1 MNEKASK
8 KKLIDFHRI
17 TDKVILLIAIFMI
30 VLITLATVLLI
41 QGNNTRQMLS
51 NMQNLRI
58 PVPIATADIIS
69 GANRVSASQRAY
81 MMTGDEK
88 FKAERRMVWEKQIN
102 PALEQL
108 QKLRNFMKVEDH
120 QTAVDEAAEL
130 VASYELLQEEIDQ
143 YFEENLKE
151 FDLLTLILED
161 TALAQVTERIQRK
174 KEFER
179 KLNLLVAGDASRARK
194 NIRAKL
200 MPLNNAQEDL
210 LRQDNVAV
218 IQNINRANI
227 ILILVSLIANIS
239 VIILAVT
246 LVRSLRKSIQKPTD
260 LLKKMAQGELVEST
274 QASSDELNEIIQASH
289 KLSTHLKKASFF
301 ALEVGEGNFDH
312 SFESAGENDQ
322 LGNSLLQMRSKL
334 KEVAEEDRKSGWAN
348 SGLAELGNILRKET
362 EQEEKL
368 YNALVSFSV
377 KYLNVNQGALFLL
390 DDNQEEPVLFRAA
403 SYAYG
408 RRKYITD
415 SFEPGEG
422 LVGQVF
428 LERELIALSE
438 MPENFVNITSGL
450 GEAPPTFI
458 VTCPLNYNNEC
469 YGVLELAAFRE
480 LEEYELQFI
489 VKIGEQIG
497 AAISKSK
504 INSQTRR
511 LLEEAQQQAEELR
524 AQEEEMQQNLEELAA
539 TQEEMGRKEREYQQI
554 IEELKQQLA
563 S

>member
-41 QGNNTRQMLS
+41 QGNNTRQVLS

-260 LLKKMAQGELVEST
+260 LLKKMAQGELVENT

-289 KLSTHLKKASFF
+289 KLSIHLKKASLF

-322 LGNSLLQMRSKL
+322 LGNSLLQMR
-334 KEVAEEDRKSGWAN
+334 
-348 SGLAELGNILRKET
+348 
-362 EQEEKL
+362 
-368 YNALVSFSV
+368 
-377 KYLNVNQGALFLL
+377 
-390 DDNQEEPVLFRAA
+390 
-403 SYAYG
+403 
-408 RRKYITD
+408 
-415 SFEPGEG
+415 
-422 LVGQVF
+422 
-428 LERELIALSE
+428 
-438 MPENFVNITSGL
+438 
-450 GEAPPTFI
+450 
-458 VTCPLNYNNEC
+458 
-469 YGVLELAAFRE
+469 
-480 LEEYELQFI
+480 
-489 VKIGEQIG
+489 
-497 AAISKSK
+497 
-504 INSQTRR
+504 
-511 LLEEAQQQAEELR
+511 
-524 AQEEEMQQNLEELAA
+524 
-539 TQEEMGRKEREYQQI
+539 
-554 IEELKQQLA
+554 
-563 S
+563 